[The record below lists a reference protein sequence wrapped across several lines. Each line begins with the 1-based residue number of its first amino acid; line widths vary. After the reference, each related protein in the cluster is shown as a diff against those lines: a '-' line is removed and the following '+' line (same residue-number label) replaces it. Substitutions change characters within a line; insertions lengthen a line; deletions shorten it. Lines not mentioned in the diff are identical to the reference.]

1 MSTYLIFIGPKKK
14 IRSPDPIEM
23 CYLYVFFV
31 HTCIF
36 SMRFMYVG
44 PGTKELRRG
53 WRNGTMDMNIMGLSH
68 ITK

>member
-1 MSTYLIFIGPKKK
+1 
-14 IRSPDPIEM
+14 
-23 CYLYVFFV
+23 
-31 HTCIF
+31 
-36 SMRFMYVG
+36 MYVG